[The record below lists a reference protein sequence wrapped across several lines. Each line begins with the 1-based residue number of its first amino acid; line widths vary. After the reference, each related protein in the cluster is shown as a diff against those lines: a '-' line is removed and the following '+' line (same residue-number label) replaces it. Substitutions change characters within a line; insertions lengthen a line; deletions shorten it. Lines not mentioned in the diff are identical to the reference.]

1 MNSGAVG
8 FPNYAAKQVLS
19 INTSGTA
26 PNNGWLLYIIDL
38 GDQGEFVLYIQE
50 QIVSKAGINY
60 GNTSVGCIFPIKSGQ
75 TYRTTNTRNST
86 VNFYFIPQT

>member
-1 MNSGAVG
+1 MNTGAVG
-8 FPNYAAKQVLS
+8 FPNYAAKQSLPLK
-19 INTSGTA
+19 TTGTA
-26 PNNGWLLYIIDL
+26 PSNGWLLYTIDL

-60 GNTSVGCIFPIKSGQ
+60 GSTSVGCIFPIKSGQ
-75 TYRTTNTRNST
+75 TYRTTNTRNTT